1 MALYPGGGGGGHGGH
16 GGGQRRPP
24 PYPPIRDS
32 WIHEVD
38 SEVKFKFSEKVM
50 KFGAIFLMVL
60 GLLSFGFERSERK
73 FKPKSGLISKS
84 FYLGLKS

>member
-38 SEVKFKFSEKVM
+38 SEVKFKFSEKVT
-50 KFGAIFLMVL
+50 KFWCKLPH
-60 GLLSFGFERSERK
+60 GFDVT
-73 FKPKSGLISKS
+73 
-84 FYLGLKS
+84 

>member
-38 SEVKFKFSEKVM
+38 SEVKFSEKVM

-60 GLLSFGFERSERK
+60 TFE
-73 FKPKSGLISKS
+73 
-84 FYLGLKS
+84 

>member
-1 MALYPGGGGGGHGGH
+1 MALYPGGGGGHGGH

-38 SEVKFKFSEKVM
+38 SEVKFKFSEKVT
-50 KFGAIFLMVL
+50 KFWCNFLMGLTLL
-60 GLLSFGFERSERK
+60 GDQKIAKSLS
-73 FKPKSGLISKS
+73 
-84 FYLGLKS
+84 